1 MASMRTW
8 PARERPRE
16 RLREK
21 GPAALGDAE
30 LLALVL
36 GTGSGQDNAVESAR
50 RIIGE
55 VGGIERLAG
64 QGLRRLSS
72 LPGVGEAKASRIAA
86 ALELGVRVVERR
98 SGAAENGR
106 FDCSADIYKTFAA
119 RMTTLTQEVLVVV
132 GLDNRNRPVC
142 EIEVARGSLT
152 ECQVGPREVFR
163 PLITEAA
170 ARSVIVHNHPSGDC
184 TPSPFDVLLTRRLAE
199 VGELIGIPV
208 IDHIV
213 VGRGTYAS
221 LRDLGLLVAE

>member
-1 MASMRTW
+1 MRTW
-8 PARERPRE
+8 PACERPRE
-16 RLREK
+16 RLRDK

-36 GTGSGQDNAVESAR
+36 GTGAGQDNAVESAR

-55 VGGIERLAG
+55 VGGLERLAR
-64 QGLRRLSS
+64 QGLRGLAG

-98 SGAAENGR
+98 TGAADNGR
-106 FDCSADIYKTFAA
+106 FQCSADIYRAFRARLAA
-119 RMTTLTQEVLVVV
+119 LAQEVLLVI
-132 GLDNRNRPVC
+132 GLNNRNEPVC
-142 EIEVARGSLT
+142 EVEVARGSLT

-163 PLITEAA
+163 PLIAEAA
-170 ARSVIVHNHPSGDC
+170 ARSVLVHNHPSGDC
-184 TPSPFDVLLTRRLAE
+184 TPSPFDVVLTRRLAE

-208 IDHIV
+208 VDHVV

-221 LRDLGLLVAE
+221 LRDLGLLVGE